1 LDGTGFDS
9 TKANADDFIRL
20 STADTD
26 GDGDTDD
33 ITVSVDLDGGGS
45 AHRMVT
51 VFDLTNPVGVD
62 GSTDPL
68 SITTFNNE
76 NNVVS

>member
-1 LDGTGFDS
+1 M
-9 TKANADDFIRL
+9 
-20 STADTD
+20 
-26 GDGDTDD
+26 DD